1 MKPLVLNLGIVLVL
15 LCGVSCKDDTS
26 NTIEQVSVTE
36 MQSIIAMDD
45 VQLVDVRHPS
55 EIEEHG
61 YIHNS
66 QNIDFNSP
74 TFKEDIKN
82 LDKQRP
88 VVLYC
93 HSGTKSSKC
102 AKELRAAGFVKV
114 YDLQGGISEWKHKG
128 NPVKYLVN

>member
-1 MKPLVLNLGIVLVL
+1 MKSFVLNWGIAVL
-15 LCGVSCKDDTS
+15 LAFGVSCNDNREMS
-26 NTIEQVSVTE
+26 IEQVSVAE
-36 MQSIIAMDD
+36 MHTLIAMDD
-45 VQLVDVRHPS
+45 VQLVDLRHPS
-55 EIEEHG
+55 EVEEHG
-61 YIHNS
+61 FIHNS

-93 HSGTKSSKC
+93 HSGGRSAQC
-102 AKELRAAGFVKV
+102 AKELIKAGFVKV

-128 NPVKYLVN
+128 NPVNCLIN